1 MNRMVLTYILLF
13 VLLVL
18 LQVTVLN
25 DISLFGY
32 ATPFL
37 YIYFILRLPSLMSAN
52 WVMSIA
58 FLMGLIVDICSNTP
72 GMNALAATTI
82 AFVRK
87 PVLAL
92 VLPRSDEAVSIVPSI
107 SSLGLGHFIGYSFLM
122 VILFCVLIFVI
133 EAFTFFSPLTLILR
147 FSSSAV
153 FTFLLVL
160 AADCLK
166 PGKK

>member
-58 FLMGLIVDICSNTP
+58 FLMGLIVDIFSNTP

-92 VLPRSDEAVSIVPSI
+92 VLPRSDVPSI

-122 VILFCVLIFVI
+122 VVLFCVLIFVI